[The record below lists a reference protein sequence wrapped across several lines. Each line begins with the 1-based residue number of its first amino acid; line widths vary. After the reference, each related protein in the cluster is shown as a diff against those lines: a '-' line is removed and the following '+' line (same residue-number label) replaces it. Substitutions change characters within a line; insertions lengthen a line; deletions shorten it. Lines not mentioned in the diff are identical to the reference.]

1 MKKIILALLI
11 ACSANVLAQFKIN
24 ELMTN
29 NVSAHMD
36 SYYNY
41 SMWVEIYNSSTTQSF
56 NLNNFYFSN
65 NKSEN
70 RKWQAPN
77 RNVAANGFTILYF
90 ERSSYTNHANFR
102 LEPEGGVLYMFSSSG
117 SIVDSVK
124 YGAQK
129 RNISFGRKTDGADE
143 WVFFDV
149 PSPAASNNG
158 KKWNS
163 LTCNIPV
170 FTKTGGFYSGT
181 QSIAFATPEVGDTIY
196 YTLNGNEPTRTN
208 ALLYQAGSNI
218 NISRTTVLR
227 AITVSKNKLS
237 SEIATQTYF
246 INERNFNLPVVS
258 IVTTPANLT
267 NNLIGIYVQGTNGIT
282 GNGMDTPANW
292 NMDWDRPANFE
303 LYDKNRQQ
311 QLNQELDIAIAGGWT
326 RKNGQKSL
334 KIQPKK
340 KFGNNRLLYDFFEAT
355 KPGNKY
361 KDILLRN
368 SGNDFYY
375 SMMRDAVAQSVV
387 MKRMNLD
394 YQAYE
399 PAICFMNGEYYGIQ
413 NLRERTNEDYIY
425 SNYGLDESEI
435 DLLESAE
442 LNTDARFKALTNY
455 VSNNNIATE
464 AVYNAVCEM
473 MDMDNFISYM
483 LSQMFFG
490 NTDWPHNNIK
500 AWRKKEGGKW
510 RWLLYD
516 TDFGF
521 NLYDTNL
528 HNFNSVTYVLGE
540 NSSNVP
546 AAWSTLLMRR
556 LVLNET
562 FRNRL
567 IDKASVQLSTTFTPL
582 RISNIIDSLARPI
595 QTEITYHKNKWG
607 SYRGFTND
615 ISNMKTFGTNR
626 SNRMFEFLASRFLGN
641 APTSNITLSA
651 NIANAQY
658 SMNNELIMDATANIR
673 TYNNRPLNFKAI
685 APRGYAFSHWEVS
698 GATATQQ
705 LIAEND
711 TWRYFDGNA
720 MPAAN
725 WYTKNYSD
733 ASWKTG
739 IAPLGYGNRG
749 ETTTISW
756 GTDANNKNITAYFR
770 KNVQISN
777 VSAKSNFVLN
787 VYVDDATAVYVN
799 GTEVGRYN
807 LPAGPLTFNTV
818 ANTFNNVELATFVV
832 PANLLLEGDNLIAA
846 EVHQNSP
853 TSSDL
858 HFRLAMSYSE
868 GSNSNIVDS
877 EIFNTTLSKNISLKA
892 IFETSNEPIEEEKI
906 VINEIVA
913 SNNIIRDEFGDKDD
927 YIELYNRS
935 DEAVNIAGWHIT
947 DTPANR
953 TLFTFASTDPSKT
966 TIAPKSH
973 LMLWA
978 DSQPEQGILHLNFKL
993 SKEGE
998 TIILSRPNGNAL
1010 LTVDSVAYP
1019 DMPQNMS
1026 FARVPDGNN
1035 VWAVQTPTPNAS
1047 NLAPNAAEQLASNGI
1062 RVYPIV
1068 ATSHVY
1074 VEGASMH
1081 TIQIFDLQGKIVHS
1095 QQATESTVRIDLQN
1109 LRSGLYILRVNGQT
1123 FKLIK

>member
-1 MKKIILALLI
+1 
-11 ACSANVLAQFKIN
+11 
-24 ELMTN
+24 
-29 NVSAHMD
+29 MD

-41 SMWVEIYNSSTTQSF
+41 SMWVEIFNTHTTQSY
-56 NLNNFYFSN
+56 NLNSFFFTDDRAQ
-65 NKSEN
+65 N

-77 RNVAANGFTILYF
+77 RSVSANGFSVLYF
-90 ERSSYTNHANFR
+90 ERSSYAGHANFR
-102 LEPEGGVLYMFSSSG
+102 LEPEGGTLYLFNGNGTLM
-117 SIVDSVK
+117 DSVK

-129 RNISFGRKTDGADE
+129 RNISYGRKTNGSDE

-149 PSPAASNNG
+149 PSPGTSNNG

-163 LTCNIPV
+163 LSCTKPV
-170 FTKTGGFYSGT
+170 FSKNGGFYTAT
-181 QSIAFATPEVGDTIY
+181 QSIAFATPELGDTIY

-218 NISRTTVLR
+218 NISRTTVVR
-227 AITVSKNKLS
+227 AITVSKNKLT
-237 SEIATQTYF
+237 SEIATQTFF

-303 LYDKNRQQ
+303 FFDKNKQQ
-311 QLNQELDIAIAGGWT
+311 HLNQEVDIAIAGGWT

-340 KFGNNRLLYDFFEAT
+340 KFGNNRLNYDFFEAT

-361 KDILLRN
+361 KSILLRN

-413 NLRERTNEDYIY
+413 NLRERTNDDYIY

-435 DLLESAE
+435 DLLESWE
-442 LNTDARFKALTNY
+442 LNTDNRFKTLTNY

-464 AVYNAVCEM
+464 TVFNAVCEM
-473 MDMDNFISYM
+473 MDMDNYISYM
-483 LSQMFFG
+483 LTQMFFA

-500 AWRKKEGGKW
+500 AWRKKDGGKW
-510 RWLLYD
+510 RWILYD

-556 LVLNET
+556 LILNET

-567 IDKASVQLSTTFTPL
+567 IDKASVQLSTTFATQ
-582 RISNIIDSLARPI
+582 RISSIIDSLARPI
-595 QTEITYHKNKWG
+595 QSEIVHHKNKWG

-615 ISNMKTFGTNR
+615 ISNMKTFGVNR
-626 SNRMFEFLASRFLGN
+626 SNRMFEFLSSRFLGN
-641 APTSNITLSA
+641 AQTSNIALSA
-651 NIANAQY
+651 NIANAKY
-658 SMNNELIMDATANIR
+658 SMNNELIMDATTNIR

-685 APRGYAFSHWEVS
+685 APHGYAFSHWEVS

-705 LIAEND
+705 LITEND

-725 WYTKNYSD
+725 WQTKNYSD

-739 IAPLGYGNRG
+739 IGPLGYGNRG

-756 GTDANNKNITAYFR
+756 GANANNKNITAYFR
-770 KNVQISN
+770 KNVQIAN
-777 VSAKSNFVLN
+777 VSAKSNFVIN

-807 LPAGPLTFNTV
+807 LPAGTLTFNTL

-832 PANLLLEGDNLIAA
+832 PANLLLEGDNLIAV

-858 HFRLAMSYSE
+858 HFRLSMSYSE
-868 GSNSNIVDS
+868 GSNTNTINS
-877 EIFNTTLSKNISLKA
+877 EIFNTTLSKDISLKA
-892 IFETSNEPIEEEKI
+892 IFETSNEPNEEEKI
-906 VINEIVA
+906 AINEIVA
-913 SNNIIRDEFGDKDD
+913 SNNIISNENGDKED

-935 DEAVNIAGWHIT
+935 DETVDIAGWHIT

-953 TLFTFASTDPSKT
+953 TLYTFASNQPSKT
-966 TIAPKSH
+966 SIAPKSY

-978 DSQPEQGILHLNFKL
+978 DGQSELGILHLNFKL

-1010 LTVDSVAYP
+1010 LTVDSVAFP

-1026 FARVPDGNN
+1026 FARVPDGSN

-1047 NLAPNAAEQLASNGI
+1047 NLAPNTVEQQTGNGI
-1062 RVYPIV
+1062 RVYPTV
-1068 ATSHVY
+1068 ATSHVF
-1074 VEGASMH
+1074 VEGASMQ
-1081 TIQIFDLQGKIVHS
+1081 TIQIYDLQGNIVHS
-1095 QQATESTVRIDLQN
+1095 QHATESTVRIELQN
-1109 LRSGLYILRVNGQT
+1109 LSSGLYILRVNGET